1 MNTNN
6 ITKSPTAMSEKPLHR
21 GRGWGGSPN
30 PIKNREAFFDY
41 LEEGLQGYFD
51 NHDRLYGGVLH
62 LTVGVREGQVGGII
76 KSEQLLHYSGF
87 TLDRVKT
94 ILAYVLPRFV
104 PRTEVALAVDAVIE
118 ELRMDK
124 TPSNSPSMGRTRAS
138 RKQNTKQST
147 LNTKQAT
154 TNTESHEQEET
165 EQQAQ

>member
-1 MNTNN
+1 
-6 ITKSPTAMSEKPLHR
+6 MSQ
-21 GRGWGGSPN
+21 

-76 KSEQLLHYSGF
+76 KSEQMLHYSGF

-104 PRTEVALAVDAVIE
+104 PRTEVALAMEAVIE
-118 ELRMDK
+118 ELRMEGA
-124 TPSNSPSMGRTRAS
+124 PSNSSQARLLGADKSAVVATDAPFASAPKGEDSESTEAEPQPKKPRTRG
-138 RKQNTKQST
+138 RKRAIDNS
-147 LNTKQAT
+147 
-154 TNTESHEQEET
+154 
-165 EQQAQ
+165 

>member
-1 MNTNN
+1 
-6 ITKSPTAMSEKPLHR
+6 MSQ
-21 GRGWGGSPN
+21 S
-30 PIKNREAFFDY
+30 IKNREAFFDY
-41 LEEGLQGYFD
+41 LEEGLQAYFD
-51 NHDRLYGGVLH
+51 NHDRLFGGIIH

-76 KSEQLLHYSGF
+76 KSADAFGASVATTEGLSSQRSLPPPRLSYSGF
-87 TLDRVKT
+87 TLDRVRD
-94 ILAYVLPRFV
+94 IIAYVLPKHV
-104 PRTEVALAVDAVIE
+104 PRTEVQLITDTIID

-165 EQQAQ
+165 EGQTQ